1 MNKND
6 TVLMLEGINED
17 TKQELRGWIL
27 LGTPENT
34 GDGPAR
40 VPLANNEVITGDP
53 CWHPWGWETGVLSL
67 AGEDPPEEG
76 MATHSSLLAW
86 RIPWTEEP
94 GGATVHAIA
103 KSQTRPSDFTFVL
116 TL

>member
-17 TKQELRGWIL
+17 IKQGLRGWIL

-40 VPLANNEVITGDP
+40 VPLENIDRATKSSLAIPAGIR
-53 CWHPWGWETGVLSL
+53 GVLVL
-67 AGEDPPEEG
+67 A
-76 MATHSSLLAW
+76 
-86 RIPWTEEP
+86 
-94 GGATVHAIA
+94 
-103 KSQTRPSDFTFVL
+103 L
-116 TL
+116 TTCSRGYW

>member
-17 TKQELRGWIL
+17 TKQGLRGWIL

-53 CWHPWGWETGVLSL
+53 CWHPWGVGASTDDMLPRILVTDADGAPLASRVGTGAEQWSC
-67 AGEDPPEEG
+67 
-76 MATHSSLLAW
+76 
-86 RIPWTEEP
+86 
-94 GGATVHAIA
+94 
-103 KSQTRPSDFTFVL
+103 SQSHQ
-116 TL
+116 

>member
-40 VPLANNEVITGDP
+40 VLLANIDKAMKSSLAIPAGIR
-53 CWHPWGWETGVLSL
+53 GVLVL
-67 AGEDPPEEG
+67 AL
-76 MATHSSLLAW
+76 MTCS
-86 RIPWTEEP
+86 
-94 GGATVHAIA
+94 GGYW
-103 KSQTRPSDFTFVL
+103 
-116 TL
+116 